1 MKIHS
6 ETKRNLVKSLRLN
19 NNKGY
24 TIAVALALIFVFSLL
39 IGYYLIS
46 RLPPEGYTT
55 IYMLNYP
62 QKKAADYPELLVI
75 NGNEKNNTFNV
86 WVVVENH
93 MGTRQSCEVL
103 QKVIADTVPSFP
115 VETNAESSYAQTIE
129 NGETWETLATVSIN
143 EPGSYSVIFELWI
156 YDDNA
161 GALEFS
167 HNYCVLKIEVVDQT

>member
-6 ETKRNLVKSLRLN
+6 EANKKLGKIQSSID
-19 NNKGY
+19 NKGY
-24 TIAVALALIFVFSLL
+24 TIAIAIALIFVSSLL

-62 QKKAADYPELLVI
+62 QKKAADYPELLVV
-75 NGNEKNNTFNV
+75 NENNTFNV

-93 MGTRQSCEVL
+93 MGTKQSCEVL
-103 QKVIADTVPSFP
+103 QKVIGNMIPSFP
-115 VETNAESSYAQTIE
+115 VETDAERSYAQTIE
-129 NGETWETLATVSIN
+129 NGETRETLATVSIN

-156 YDDNA
+156 HDET
-161 GALEFS
+161 GALKFS
-167 HNYCVLKIEVVDQT
+167 YNYCVLNIEVVD